1 MAGGH
6 LGRAVGTVVLGQL
19 QHHGCNSNG
28 SSTNHRGGSPRLG
41 EHQGEAGRG

>member
-6 LGRAVGTVVLGQL
+6 LGRAVETVVLGQL